1 MASIL
6 KVDTITG
13 VATAGSIAVT
23 GEGNSTTTNLQQG
36 LAKVACRISQSNNTF
51 NHSFN
56 ASSITD
62 GGTGKHTITF
72 TNAMSDTNYSGTG
85 AKSASTYNFSIS
97 ITETN
102 QFILYNRRDDGTYAD
117 SSQSNGFAFGDLA

>member
-1 MASIL
+1 MSTL
-6 KVDTITG
+6 KADTIQSTSG
-13 VATAGSIAVT
+13 GAATLTKQTA
-23 GEGNSTTTNLQQG
+23 
-36 LAKVACRISQSNNTF
+36 AKVACRISQPDNTF

-72 TNAMSDTNYSGTG
+72 TSAMSDTNYSGTG

-97 ITETN
+97 ITATN
-102 QFILYNRRDDGTYAD
+102 QFILYTRRDDSTYAD

>member
-1 MASIL
+1 MTSVL
-6 KVDTITG
+6 NVDTIAAKDGTSA
-13 VATAGSIAVT
+13 ATLTKQTA
-23 GEGNSTTTNLQQG
+23 
-36 LAKVACRISQSNNTF
+36 AKVACRISQPDNTF

-72 TNAMSDTNYSGTG
+72 TNAMSDTSYSGTG

-97 ITETN
+97 ITATN
-102 QFILYNRRDDGTYAD
+102 QFILYTRRDDGTYAD